1 MTTRYDSRFVCPA
14 CGRAPDVER
23 LDSVCLPN
31 GMLRSG
37 RYTCRLGHRWE
48 LTPFDL
54 QFSPQVRRAL
64 AALAERLER

>member
-1 MTTRYDSRFVCPA
+1 MTDSFDARFVCPV

-37 RYTCRLGHRWE
+37 RYTCRFGHTWE

-54 QFSPQVRRAL
+54 QFSPRVRRAL
-64 AALAERLER
+64 AQLVERL